1 MPRSNITGVLSV
13 TVSPKAVQINSS
25 ERYLKLLLRV
35 VGILSL
41 PAIIAVFMPYSWLV
55 RGVALAEPGT
65 PVKVL
70 VSYLARL
77 LSAYYFLQGGLL
89 LIFATDVRRYA
100 GPIRWVM
107 ICWLGAVSAF
117 LIYGVAALFR
127 GGFGWFIWFVA
138 GDVAFGF
145 VFAVTILLLQRQ
157 IAKQDRKKVLDEN

>member
-1 MPRSNITGVLSV
+1 VNKT
-13 TVSPKAVQINSS
+13 
-25 ERYLKLLLRV
+25 ERALKILLFV
-35 VGILSL
+35 IGIVSL
-41 PAIIAVFMPYSWLV
+41 PAVIAVFMPYSWLV
-55 RGVALAEPGT
+55 QGVELAEPGT

-89 LIFATDVRRYA
+89 IIFATDVRRYA
-100 GPIRWVM
+100 VPIRWVM

-117 LIYGVAALFR
+117 LIYGVPVLVR

-145 VFAVTILLLQRQ
+145 AFAVAVLLLQRQ
-157 IAKQDRKKVLDEN
+157 IAKQDKKKTSDEK